1 MRGKFDTEA
10 GLTMMAKKLLEPI
23 GYDYSQIIIQYMAKV
38 PLMSETQLITPDEE
52 VSEVEVMEQEG
63 QIMQGM

>member
-1 MRGKFDTEA
+1 M
-10 GLTMMAKKLLEPI
+10 
-23 GYDYSQIIIQYMAKV
+23 
-38 PLMSETQLITPDEE
+38 MSETQLITPDEE